1 MKTLAQKPALA
12 GPVWALTGPTGTGKS
27 ALACAL
33 ALEVG
38 AEVISCDSVQ
48 VYRGLDCASAKPTPA
63 QREAVCHHL
72 VDVRA
77 PNEPLDAHGWC
88 TAARAAIADVRGR
101 GRVPL
106 LVGGTGLYLRALA
119 RGLIEVPSDAAL
131 RAQLYAELAEGP
143 AAPAALHARLRAIDP
158 VGAERVHPN
167 NPAHLVRALEISLL
181 TGRPASAVRAEH
193 AAEGPGPDAVPLAV
207 VALDG
212 PNLWL
217 RARLEARSAAM
228 VAAGLLEEVRGLQ
241 ARGIAADTPAMRA
254 VGYRQAVAVLTGAL
268 DREELP
274 GAIFA
279 ATWAYVR
286 RQRTWLRREPPHA
299 VLPAE
304 QADAPGG
311 LSALLASAR
320 GHLLRAAA
328 AAPAGS

>member
-1 MKTLAQKPALA
+1 MKTLAQKPPNA

-33 ALEVG
+33 AREVG
-38 AEVISCDSVQ
+38 GEIISCDSVQ
-48 VYRGLDCASAKPTPA
+48 VYRGFDCASAKPTPS
-63 QREAVCHHL
+63 QRAAVPHHL
-72 VDVRA
+72 LDVCG

-88 TAARAAIADVRGR
+88 TAARAAIAEVRGR

-119 RGLIEVPSDAAL
+119 RGLVEVPSDSTL
-131 RAQLYAELAEGP
+131 RARLYAELAE
-143 AAPAALHARLRAIDP
+143 APAALHARLRALDP
-158 VGAERVHPN
+158 VGAARVHPN

-181 TGRPASAVRAEH
+181 TGRPASVVRAEH
-193 AAEGPGPDAVPLAV
+193 AAKGPGPDAVPLAV

-212 PNLWL
+212 PDPWL

-228 VAAGLLEEVRGLQ
+228 VASGLLEECRGLRVRGITVE
-241 ARGIAADTPAMRA
+241 APAMRA
-254 VGYRQAVAVLTGAL
+254 VGYRQAMAVLTGPLAQ
-268 DREELP
+268 DKLP
-274 GAIFA
+274 AAIFA

-286 RQRTWLRREPPHA
+286 RQRTWLRREPPDA

-304 QADAPGG
+304 RADAPGG
-311 LSALLASAR
+311 LSVLVASAQT
-320 GHLLRAAA
+320 HFHRAAA